1 MNDSSTQVNK
11 DCVKEYCSDFN
22 TEFCSDF
29 NTDFNTEFCSD
40 FCSTFFKSG
49 KSGKSE
55 ITYHTNEVFL
65 ETDEATEDEKKFIR
79 NCIYR
84 QELLNLFDLEDF
96 DEVLMNQRMSFLYK
110 KIIFDSD
117 FQIILEKLQ
126 DTYFLPSKEDCFTLL
141 FSFDYL
147 YMTHL
152 CFCDLFESGK
162 IEKEHNLSL
171 LNSIQKN
178 DKM

>member
-1 MNDSSTQVNK
+1 MNDFLTQVNK
-11 DCVKEYCSDFN
+11 GTTKD
-22 TEFCSDF
+22 FCSDF
-29 NTDFNTEFCSD
+29 NTDFNTEFCS
-40 FCSTFFKSG
+40 TFFKSG
-49 KSGKSE
+49 KSG

-65 ETDEATEDEKKFIR
+65 ETDEVTEDEKKFIR

-110 KIIFDSD
+110 KIVFDSD

-162 IEKEHNLSL
+162 IEKEHKLSL
-171 LNSIQKN
+171 LDSIQKN
-178 DKM
+178 HNKEL

>member
-1 MNDSSTQVNK
+1 MNDSF
-11 DCVKEYCSDFN
+11 SDFNTDLCSHSN
-22 TEFCSDF
+22 TEFCSHS
-29 NTDFNTEFCSD
+29 NTDFCSHSNTEFCSD

-49 KSGKSE
+49 KSGKSG

-65 ETDEATEDEKKFIR
+65 ETDEVTEDEKKFIR

-96 DEVLMNQRMSFLYK
+96 DEVLMNQRMSLLYK
-110 KIIFDSD
+110 KIELDPD
-117 FQIILEKLQ
+117 FQVILEKLQ

-147 YMTHL
+147 YITHL

-162 IEKEHNLSL
+162 IEEEHKLSL
-171 LNSIQKN
+171 LDSIQKCC
-178 DKM
+178 KM